1 MADVLRREAGGV
13 TTIILV
19 CSTVAAAAA
28 AAGTLAVADAGAAA
42 GGGVGGGAR
51 RQPRQAEVRTP
62 PGGAHTI
69 QRKVLNQLGATIELA
84 GDGAKAVDIF
94 KDAIERVSVSGE
106 HNVPLPY
113 DVIFMDCQMPE
124 MDGYEATMRIRKEE
138 SRYGICTPIIALT
151 SHSMEDDLQKAIH
164 AGMNLHMTN
173 PIERR
178 TIVEAVHGVCKRQ

>member
-1 MADVLRREAGGV
+1 
-13 TTIILV
+13 
-19 CSTVAAAAA
+19 
-28 AAGTLAVADAGAAA
+28 
-42 GGGVGGGAR
+42 
-51 RQPRQAEVRTP
+51 
-62 PGGAHTI
+62 
-69 QRKVLNQLGATIELA
+69 
-84 GDGAKAVDIF
+84 
-94 KDAIERVSVSGE
+94 
-106 HNVPLPY
+106 
-113 DVIFMDCQMPE
+113 MPE

>member
-94 KDAIERVSVSGE
+94 KDAIER
-106 HNVPLPY
+106 
-113 DVIFMDCQMPE
+113 MPE